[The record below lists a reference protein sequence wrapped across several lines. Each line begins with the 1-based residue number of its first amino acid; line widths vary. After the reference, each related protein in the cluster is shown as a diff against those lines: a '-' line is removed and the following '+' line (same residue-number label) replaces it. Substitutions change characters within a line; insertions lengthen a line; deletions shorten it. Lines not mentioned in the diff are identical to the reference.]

1 MCSYFVIV
9 IVVASSLID
18 LRRLPSPQKYEICAA
33 MLLSEDE
40 FFENKSQ
47 IVKEVLAKLHQYAR
61 SEAELLFREFENYGG
76 RLLGSLDFWVTRNS
90 FDKLSH

>member
-1 MCSYFVIV
+1 
-9 IVVASSLID
+9 
-18 LRRLPSPQKYEICAA
+18 

-47 IVKEVLAKLHQYAR
+47 IVKEVLEKLHQYAR

-76 RLLGSLDFWVTRNS
+76 RLLGSLDF
-90 FDKLSH
+90 